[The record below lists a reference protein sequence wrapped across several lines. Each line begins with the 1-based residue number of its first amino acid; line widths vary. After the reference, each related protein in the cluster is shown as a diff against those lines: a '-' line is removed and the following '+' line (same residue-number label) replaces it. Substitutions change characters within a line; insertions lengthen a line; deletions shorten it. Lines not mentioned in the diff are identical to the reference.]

1 MLAAMPNVFHA
12 FWRALLYCLHPR
24 VILLSLLPIL
34 VTTALAFG
42 LAWLFWEPAVA
53 GVRQSIDSW
62 AWLQPVVAWLD
73 QFTGGAFRSVI
84 GPLVVVAVAVPVLLM
99 VSLLLVSVFM
109 GSTVVALVAK
119 RRFPALEAK
128 HGAGWLR
135 SLGWSLLVT
144 LWALLI
150 LAASLPLWLIPP
162 LALVLPPLIW
172 GWLSYRVMSFDALAE
187 HASGEERRAIM
198 KQHRWPL
205 LAIGLITG
213 YLGAAPSLV
222 WIGGVMSL
230 VLMPV
235 MLPIFIWLYTLIFA
249 LASLWFAHYCLGALA
264 ALRREREAE
273 LMAVDPLPIEPASPP
288 IPLGVPSLEAPH
300 T

>member
-1 MLAAMPNVFHA
+1 MSAVFHA

-34 VTTALAFG
+34 VTTVLAFG
-42 LAWLFWEPAVA
+42 LAWLYWEPAVA
-53 GVRQSIDSW
+53 VVREAVGSW
-62 AWLQPVVAWLD
+62 GWLQPAVVWLD

-128 HGAGWLR
+128 RGAGWLR
-135 SLGWSLLVT
+135 SLGWSFLATLL
-144 LWALLI
+144 ALLM
-150 LAASLPLWLIPP
+150 LAVSLPLWLVPP
-162 LALVLPPLIW
+162 LALLLPPLIW

-187 HASGEERRAIM
+187 HASGEERRVLM

-205 LAIGLITG
+205 LTIGLITG

-235 MLPIFIWLYTLIFA
+235 MLPVFIWLYTLIFA
-249 LASLWFAHYCLGALA
+249 LASLWFAHYCLGALEV
-264 ALRREREAE
+264 LRRERDVT
-273 LMAVDPLPIEPASPP
+273 LMPVEPDGTSLLPLA
-288 IPLGVPSLEAPH
+288 PSLEP
-300 T
+300 TQP